1 MTMKRTA
8 PFLFAMTASVVLLS
22 LAGILGWLLFEVGAD
37 AQRSVPVG
45 GVSSWVSL
53 AGIAAVL
60 VGAVLVTLSGRRAI
74 AMASDPVTR
83 SVQRSGTQRDAFALR
98 SPGGLE
104 EPRLADAVPPIVR
117 RLQGEVARAER
128 YGHELSVVSVSVDGP
143 SDGSERIP
151 ETLSARVLLT
161 VGEIVRNSTRVSD
174 AYGPAGSGELILL
187 LTETDAKGAAR
198 VAEKLR
204 RNVEVYPFDR
214 PTPVT
219 ISIGVTGYSGT
230 DRPDVLVARAVR
242 ARESARAKG
251 GNQVVIAPAAG

>member
-1 MTMKRTA
+1 MTVKHTA
-8 PFLFAMTASVVLLS
+8 PLRFAMTVSVVLLS
-22 LAGILGWLLFEVGAD
+22 LAGILGWLLLEVGAD
-37 AQRSVPVG
+37 AKPSTPAG

-53 AGIAAVL
+53 AGIAVVLVSAVL
-60 VGAVLVTLSGRRAI
+60 VAVSGRRAI
-74 AMASDPVTR
+74 AIASDPVTR
-83 SVQRSGTQRDAFALR
+83 ASQRSATHGDAFALR
-98 SPGGLE
+98 SPGGAE
-104 EPRLADAVPPIVR
+104 ESGPADAVPPIVR

-143 SDGSERIP
+143 TGESEP
-151 ETLSARVLLT
+151 FSEALSAKILLT

-174 AYGPAGSGELILL
+174 AYGPAGSGELIIL

-204 RNVEVYPFDR
+204 RNVEVYPFDL

-219 ISIGVTGYSGT
+219 ISIGVAGYSGA
-230 DRPDVLVARAVR
+230 DRPDALVARAVG

-251 GNQVVIAPAAG
+251 GNRVAIAPAAN